1 MERLQIETSL
11 AVLGDGGRYRI
22 ELMVN
27 PYSTSQLDSDARR
40 AVPATTNTF
49 DVVAVLGS
57 VIACVASASAVWW
70 ALQRIYNTVDPVYE
84 NTSVVAAV
92 VAAFVV
98 SVLGV
103 CVRFLMHVRG
113 QRLTIIAAVISLLA
127 ASLALWSTFF
137 LV

>member
-1 MERLQIETSL
+1 ML
-11 AVLGDGGRYRI
+11 V
-22 ELMVN
+22 
-27 PYSTSQLDSDARR
+27 
-40 AVPATTNTF
+40 

-113 QRLTIIAAVISLLA
+113 QRLAIIAAVISLLA